1 MTELNEV
8 RERGNFCMIES
19 ALLKILRD
27 YDLYL
32 KRDF

>member
-1 MTELNEV
+1 MTKFNAV
-8 RERGNFCMIES
+8 RESGNFCMIES
-19 ALLKILRD
+19 ALLKILHD